1 MAELQDAEIII
12 IGGGIVGCS
21 IAYQLARMG
30 KKDVLVL
37 EKSGLTHGSTWHAAG
52 LGPHDSFPPTF
63 SQKFVYPRLLPPASK
78 RPRAINA
85 QKYPPHQP

>member
-21 IAYQLARMG
+21 IAYQLSRMG

-37 EKSGLTHGSTWHAAG
+37 EKSGLTHG
-52 LGPHDSFPPTF
+52 
-63 SQKFVYPRLLPPASK
+63 LPGM
-78 RPRAINA
+78 PRALLDSCDLQGI
-85 QKYPPHQP
+85 

>member
-30 KKDVLVL
+30 KKDVMVL

-52 LGPHDSFPPTF
+52 LVGQLRSSRNLTRML
-63 SQKFVYPRLLPPASK
+63 QKSVEIYDRCLLYTSDAADEP
-78 RPRAINA
+78 
-85 QKYPPHQP
+85 

>member
-21 IAYQLARMG
+21 IAYQLSRMG

-37 EKSGLTHGSTWHAAG
+37 EKSDLTDGSTWHAVG
-52 LGPHDSFPPTF
+52 LVG
-63 SQKFVYPRLLPPASK
+63 QL
-78 RPRAINA
+78 
-85 QKYPPHQP
+85 